1 MPMERSMSCAERS
14 TFVTAPANDLRCH
27 SASYA
32 ASFAPAPHTKM
43 QRAKSTVS
51 SWSRAGAPA
60 VQRSGSTKTVSGG
73 AGPTPGLNLRCYSA
87 SYAASYNPLSDGG
100 TPQAKGPSTTA
111 APVWCSAGRRSLNL
125 RSYTPSFAALVD
137 DEAPAPAPTKKAAV
151 AAAPGDD
158 AEAELQRKKRLVAYK
173 VYDVEG
179 KVKGSVRRSVKWIKG
194 KCSRAVSGGM

>member
-14 TFVTAPANDLRCH
+14 TSMTAPANDLRCH

-32 ASFAPAPHTKM
+32 ASFAPAAHKKM
-43 QRAKSTVS
+43 QRAKSTLSSS
-51 SWSRAGAPA
+51 SWSRAVAPA
-60 VQRSGSTKTVSGG
+60 VQRSGSTKTVSSP
-73 AGPTPGLNLRCYSA
+73 APGLNLRCYSA
-87 SYAASYNPLSDGG
+87 SYSTSYNPLSGG
-100 TPQAKGPSTTA
+100 STPQAKGPSTAA
-111 APVWCSAGRRSLNL
+111 APVWCNAGRRSLNL

-137 DEAPAPAPTKKAAV
+137 DEAPAKVPAKKAAV

-194 KCSRAVSGGM
+194 KCSRAVYGGM